1 MKKGGILNA
10 RLSAELAKLGHG
22 HLVTIGD
29 CGFPRPAGVT
39 CVDLALIFGVPS
51 FAQVFTAVTDEL
63 AVEGAYLAAESLER
77 NPEAT
82 ALVTRAFGE
91 PELCSHEEF
100 KRLSRESVLF
110 IRSGEATPYANVILR
125 CGVSF

>member
-1 MKKGGILNA
+1 MKRSGILNA

-29 CGFPRPAGVT
+29 CGLPRPTGVT
-39 CVDLALIFGVPS
+39 CVDLALVFGVPS

-63 AVEGAYLAAESLER
+63 AVDGAYLAAESLER
-77 NPEAT
+77 NPEVG
-82 ALVTRAFGE
+82 ALVTSTCGE
-91 PELCSHEEF
+91 PEIVSHEDL
-100 KRLSRESVLF
+100 KRLSGESVLF

-125 CGVSF
+125 CGVPF

>member
-1 MKKGGILNA
+1 MKRSGILNA

-29 CGFPRPAGVT
+29 CGLPRPAGVT
-39 CVDLALIFGVPS
+39 CVDLALVFGVPS

-63 AVEGAYLAAESLER
+63 AVDGAYLAAESLER
-77 NPEAT
+77 NPEVT
-82 ALVTRAFGE
+82 ALVTRTCGE
-91 PELCSHEEF
+91 PEILSHEDL
-100 KRLSRESVLF
+100 KRLSGESVLF

-125 CGVSF
+125 CGVPF